1 MEPDKNLTRRRF
13 LQATAG
19 VGGVV
24 ALGGIA
30 AACSTGGG
38 SAAPASAG
46 ASASAAASAA
56 ASTPVETAKGT
67 FNWMTWSDHY
77 YQEQL
82 SEIAAKEIKTSVTE
96 LADNAD
102 GYTKVK
108 EVGGQLDMISGDA
121 LWVPKYYEDGLI
133 DAWDINEL
141 EVSKNLYSIAREFE
155 IWQTADGYLGFP
167 FAWSPIQLYYDPAHV
182 SPTPDSWEALL
193 DPKYQ
198 GHVVVE
204 NQPVEI
210 VAYMA
215 KLAGAKDP
223 YNQTPEELAQAK
235 ELLIRLKPNLLKLT
249 QQAVETVSSLISG
262 EAWIA
267 TGNLGTEERVKEGG
281 GPELKVFTPKEGTV
295 GWMDAEMFVKGGKN
309 TALLRPYLELA
320 EQPAYI
326 AENFIRY
333 GRPLFN
339 EGAYKLLVDKGQKD
353 RADRF
358 LFNKPE
364 TVHTM
369 TLKGP
374 GSSTQGAIDTFNEVF
389 GA

>member
-1 MEPDKNLTRRRF
+1 
-13 LQATAG
+13 
-19 VGGVV
+19 
-24 ALGGIA
+24 
-30 AACSTGGG
+30 
-38 SAAPASAG
+38 
-46 ASASAAASAA
+46 
-56 ASTPVETAKGT
+56 
-67 FNWMTWSDHY
+67 MTWSDHY
-77 YQEQL
+77 YEEQL
-82 SEIAAKEIKTSVTE
+82 TEIATKQEIKTSVTE
-96 LADNAD
+96 LADNAE
-102 GYTKVK
+102 GFTKVK

-121 LWVPKYYEDGLI
+121 LWVPKYFEEGLI
-133 DAWDINEL
+133 EAWDINEL
-141 EVSKNLYSIAREFE
+141 AVSKHLYSIAREFE
-155 IWQTADGYLGFP
+155 IWQTAGGYLGFP
-167 FAWSPIQLYYDPAHV
+167 FAWSPVQLYYDPAHV
-182 SPTPDSWEALL
+182 SPAPDSWEALL
-193 DPKYQ
+193 DPKYK
-198 GHVVVE
+198 GHVVIE

-215 KLAGAKDP
+215 KLGGAKDP
-223 YNQTPEELAQAK
+223 YSMTPEELAKAK
-235 ELLIRLKPNLLKLT
+235 DLLTRLKPNLLKLT
-249 QQAVETVSSLISG
+249 QQATETVTSLVNG

-267 TGNLGTEERVKEGG
+267 TGNLGTEERVKEAG

-295 GWMDAEMFVKGGKN
+295 GWMDAEMFVVGGKN
-309 TALLRPYLELA
+309 TALLRPYLEVA
-320 EQPAYI
+320 EQPEYI

-364 TVHTM
+364 TVLTM

>member
-1 MEPDKNLTRRRF
+1 MTDSTAWNGNLTRRRF

-24 ALGGIA
+24 AFGGLA

-38 SAAPASAG
+38 GTAAPAA
-46 ASASAAASAA
+46 
-56 ASTPVETAKGT
+56 TGT

-77 YQEQL
+77 YEEQL
-82 SEIAAKEIKTSVTE
+82 AEIAAKDIKTSITE

-133 DAWDINEL
+133 EAWDINEL
-141 EVSKNLYSIAREFE
+141 DVSKHLYSIAKEFD
-155 IWQTADGYLGFP
+155 IWSTADGYLGFP
-167 FAWSPIQLYYDPAHV
+167 FAWSPVQLYYDPAHV
-182 SPTPDSWEALL
+182 SPEPDSWEVLL
-193 DPKYQ
+193 DPKYK
-198 GHVVVE
+198 GHIVVE
-204 NQPVEI
+204 NQPVEV

-223 YNQTPEELAQAK
+223 YNMTADELAQAK
-235 ELLIRLKPNLLKLT
+235 DLLARLKPNLLKLA
-249 QQAVETVSSLISG
+249 QQATETVSSLVNG

-267 TGNLGTEERVKEGG
+267 TGNLGTEERVKEAG
-281 GPELKVFTPKEGTV
+281 GPELKLFTPKEGTI

-309 TALLRPYLELA
+309 AGVLRPYLELA
-320 EQPAYI
+320 EQPEYI

-339 EGAYKLLVDKGQKD
+339 EGAYKVLVDSGHKD

-364 TVHTM
+364 TVLTM